1 MVLGIV
7 IFNITVLLRV
17 LTMNSSCSGM
27 GLAYKTCFSYCC
39 SVAKSCPTLRG
50 PHGLQHTRPPYPL
63 QSLSLLKFISI
74 ESVIPSNHLILC
86 HPLLLPSIFPRI
98 RVFPNE
104 SAPLIRWPNC
114 LKNSCVSSHKDEKK
128 QSCLTKKSLSHLVNR
143 PVRSLKITTC
153 VSCVNLTLY
162 GGIVLVS

>member
-1 MVLGIV
+1 M
-7 IFNITVLLRV
+7 
-17 LTMNSSCSGM
+17 
-27 GLAYKTCFSYCC
+27 
-39 SVAKSCPTLRG
+39 
-50 PHGLQHTRPPYPL
+50 
-63 QSLSLLKFISI
+63 SI
-74 ESVIPSNHLILC
+74 ESMKPSNHLILC

-143 PVRSLKITTC
+143 PVRSLKKTTC

-162 GGIVLVS
+162 GGIVLVSWNACPGTWAWLQSTSWPKSRTQLASKDAWGNDYGSQGKKWEKLEGKNIFHLKYIMSRTKRDALS